1 LITWCGYL
9 GAAALAVAPFT
20 IDTPEGKLMA
30 IAGLALLTLQ
40 SLDLKAYN
48 LTFLNLAGIAG
59 YSFSYFGA

>member
-40 SLDLKAYN
+40 SVHLKAYN
-48 LTFLNLAGIAG
+48 LTFLNIAGIVG
-59 YSFSYFGA
+59 YTYAYTGL